1 MDGIHKSIFLWGL
14 ICLVGFGMYQGIVD
28 MRVFPP
34 LVVWSVLVV
43 VGIAGMVLWV
53 PNWMKNK
60 VVHVWLAV
68 NILGMAYHWLAMLGM
83 APIAITSPWA
93 YWAFL
98 MALGFIGT
106 GYFWKSNFYYG
117 VGVLNAIAFVL
128 LMFTPNM
135 VGMYPNALLA
145 IVSGIPL
152 MYDGLKG

>member
-68 NILGMAYHWLAMLGM
+68 NILGMAYHWL
-83 APIAITSPWA
+83 
-93 YWAFL
+93 
-98 MALGFIGT
+98 
-106 GYFWKSNFYYG
+106 
-117 VGVLNAIAFVL
+117 
-128 LMFTPNM
+128 
-135 VGMYPNALLA
+135 
-145 IVSGIPL
+145 
-152 MYDGLKG
+152 